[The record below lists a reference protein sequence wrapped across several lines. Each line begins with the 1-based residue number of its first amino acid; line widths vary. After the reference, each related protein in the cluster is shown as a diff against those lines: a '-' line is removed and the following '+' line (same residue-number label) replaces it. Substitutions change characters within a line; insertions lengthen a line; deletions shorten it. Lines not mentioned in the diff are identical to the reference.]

1 MQLEQQTVKLP
12 LARYWNA
19 YNIVHEVISKDDTL
33 YILSSKKKNGVLGV
47 FDVEKYKTE
56 KHSFESKYDADNFL
70 KVVNAFK
77 FYEQQ
82 LLTARCQD
90 GRKFLIYPSVNS
102 KIEAFR
108 TNVANKKI
116 NPDDIVVFTHG
127 AVNAKTGVPVS
138 DITFYPCLETL
149 RVNADCMAYV
159 YSVVLVPCS
168 HNKQEYYGKAA
179 LEIALFDNNKDA
191 DSYRAAK
198 WNAYSQYDLKK
209 AIETNKD
216 MIQMVR
222 QHKKMLEAE
231 SVAKKAGMAR

>member
-12 LARYWNA
+12 LARHWNA
-19 YNIVHEVISKDDTL
+19 YNIVCDVMPKDDVL
-33 YILSSKKKNGVLGV
+33 YVLTAKKNNGILGV
-47 FDVEKYKTE
+47 FDVEKYKIA
-56 KHSFESKYDADNFL
+56 KHSFKSTYDANNFL

-82 LLTARCQD
+82 LITAKAQD

-149 RVNADCMAYV
+149 RVNADGMAYV

-168 HNKQEYYGKAA
+168 HTKQEYYGKAA

-231 SVAKKAGMAR
+231 SAVKVK